1 MSTTRSGVQYKM
13 ATDDTTRPQPHTTE
27 IGARTDMPGTDLTVF
42 MQMFLQDR
50 QQLEMELV
58 EEHRRRDH
66 DMEEWVQEM
75 QHQMAELCTLATTRV
90 RTEDSVKLTK
100 LLATD
105 DIEVYLTTFE
115 RLMRAYEIPETCWA
129 LKLALQLTGPAQQA
143 YTAMDQE
150 EAADYQAVKAAIFHR
165 YEITEQTY
173 RQQFRTLKRKN
184 GRCRQSWLPV
194 SKTWQR
200 SG

>member
-1 MSTTRSGVQYKM
+1 MIWQSYTYKM

-27 IGARTDMPGTDLTVF
+27 IRARTDMPGTDLTVF

-58 EEHRRRDH
+58 EERRRRDH

-184 GRCRQSWLPV
+184 GRCRQSWLPI